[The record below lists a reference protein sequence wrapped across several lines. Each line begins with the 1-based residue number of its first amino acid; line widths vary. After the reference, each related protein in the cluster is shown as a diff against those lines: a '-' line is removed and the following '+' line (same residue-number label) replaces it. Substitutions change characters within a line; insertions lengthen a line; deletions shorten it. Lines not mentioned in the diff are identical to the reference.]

1 MALRVTTPPSLG
13 WSQLEH
19 FGGGGGSEEMS
30 GVLSLSVFPGLSLNL
45 ELVEP
50 SWWRVYA
57 SDSHGA
63 VSPRSAELA
72 GAYDDHTGI

>member
-1 MALRVTTPPSLG
+1 
-13 WSQLEH
+13 
-19 FGGGGGSEEMS
+19 MS